1 MNNSLNN
8 INNNIET
15 LTNRVDA
22 TMSAEDVKI
31 AISQEVAKG
40 TSKVT
45 TETGFVFDKDGLTIS
60 KSDSEMSTLVDEDG
74 MTIYKNN
81 DVMLDV
87 NNQGVNAQNIN
98 VNTYLIVGNNSRF
111 ENYGSLRTGCFF
123 IGQTTATTSEEEE

>member
-1 MNNSLNN
+1 ML
-8 INNNIET
+8 
-15 LTNRVDA
+15 
-22 TMSAEDVKI
+22 
-31 AISQEVAKG
+31 
-40 TSKVT
+40 
-45 TETGFVFDKDGLTIS
+45 TETGFTFDKEGLTIS
-60 KSDSEMSTLVDEDG
+60 KSDSEMSTVVDEDG

-98 VNTYLIVGNNSRF
+98 VSTYLIVGNNSRF